1 MKNQQKT
8 IEGKIIMKLK
18 KRSIVN
24 NLIAR
29 LSLQTRQIK
38 GRKRNKKA
46 K

>member
-24 NLIAR
+24 NLIVR

>member
-8 IEGKIIMKLK
+8 IEEKIIMKLK

-24 NLIAR
+24 NLIVR